1 MFHTRS
7 VSLLASVGFAALLSL
22 AQTNAALAATAPP
35 LGAADTFGVLAALSM
50 SAAGAG
56 TNVSGDLGLSPGL
69 AVSRTGLWFVTGTQY
84 FGPSSLAFTAQGAA
98 LSAFNNLA
106 GQASNGPWGTN
117 PWSPTPGVWTVASD
131 VTFAGT
137 ITLTGTATD
146 VWVFQVGRDMTFS
159 GSVII
164 AGPVNPCNVFWQIGR
179 SATIASGSTFAG
191 TLIASADVTLVSGAN
206 VQGRI
211 ISLNSSLTT
220 DGNNVSV
227 CSLPP
232 LPGSIT
238 INKTAVGGDATF
250 GYTGSAALGA
260 PFNIITSG
268 GAGSHGTT
276 TGLLAGAYTVTE
288 STVPAG
294 WSQTGLA
301 CTDSTA
307 GSTFTYSGAQA
318 DIALAANGTVTCTYT
333 NVRQGSITINKTAVG
348 GNATFGYT
356 GSTALG
362 APFNIITSG
371 GAGSH
376 GPTTG
381 LLAGA
386 YTVTESTLPA
396 GWSQTGLAC
405 TDSTAGSTF
414 TYSGAQAN
422 IALAAGGTVTCTYIN
437 NLPPPIPTL
446 SEWGVIIFVGLV
458 GLMSIYYLRRKRR
471 EA

>member
-1 MFHTRS
+1 
-7 VSLLASVGFAALLSL
+7 L
-22 AQTNAALAATAPP
+22 
-35 LGAADTFGVLAALSM
+35 
-50 SAAGAG
+50 
-56 TNVSGDLGLSPGL
+56 
-69 AVSRTGLWFVTGTQY
+69 
-84 FGPSSLAFTAQGAA
+84 
-98 LSAFNNLA
+98 
-106 GQASNGPWGTN
+106 
-117 PWSPTPGVWTVASD
+117 
-131 VTFAGT
+131 
-137 ITLTGTATD
+137 
-146 VWVFQVGRDMTFS
+146 
-159 GSVII
+159 
-164 AGPVNPCNVFWQIGR
+164 
-179 SATIASGSTFAG
+179 
-191 TLIASADVTLVSGAN
+191 
-206 VQGRI
+206 
-211 ISLNSSLTT
+211 
-220 DGNNVSV
+220 
-227 CSLPP
+227 
-232 LPGSIT
+232 
-238 INKTAVGGDATF
+238 
-250 GYTGSAALGA
+250 
-260 PFNIITSG
+260 
-268 GAGSHGTT
+268 
-276 TGLLAGAYTVTE
+276 
-288 STVPAG
+288 PAG
-294 WSQTGLA
+294 WVQTGLA

-307 GSTFTYSGAQA
+307 GSTFTYSGGQA